1 MKKSVCVVTGSRAEY
16 GLLRWAME
24 EIQASSSLELRV
36 IVTGAHLSPEFGM
49 TASEIE
55 SDGFAI
61 DQRVEMLLSA
71 DTPTAITKSIGL
83 GLIGFAD
90 ALAIVK
96 PDLLLVLGDRYEIL
110 AAVIAALVARVPVA
124 HVHGGETTQ
133 GAIDEAIRHSITKM
147 SQLHFVAAQEYRN
160 RVIQLG
166 EEPSRVFCVGGL
178 GIDGILK
185 TKRLSRA
192 ALEESLGIKFL
203 DRNLM
208 VTFHPAT
215 LETDTAETQM
225 DELLAALADLQNTAI
240 VFTMP
245 NADTDGR
252 ALLEK
257 IKVFCEQHANS
268 HWFSSLGHARY
279 LSCLAQVDAVVGNS
293 SSGLTEAPT
302 FKVATVNIGDR
313 QLGRL
318 SAQSVIDCSPTRE
331 SIADALATVYSPDFR
346 TKLLAVVNPY
356 GDGGAAS
363 AIVQMLERCVG
374 NITLKKPFHDLPS
387 QNSFA

>member
-16 GLLRWAME
+16 GMLRWVME
-24 EIQASSSLELRV
+24 GIQASSLLELRV

-49 TASEIE
+49 TVSEIE
-55 SDGFAI
+55 ADGFAI

-83 GLIGFAD
+83 GMIGFAD
-90 ALAIVK
+90 ALAAIK
-96 PDLLLVLGDRYEIL
+96 PDILLVLGDRYEIL
-110 AAVIAALVARVPVA
+110 AAATAALVARVPVA

-147 SQLHFVAAQEYRN
+147 SQLHFVAAPEYRN

-178 GIDGILK
+178 GIDVIRNATLL
-185 TKRLSRA
+185 TRTV
-192 ALEESLGIKFL
+192 LEDSLGIRFL
-203 DRNLM
+203 DRNLL
-208 VTFHPAT
+208 VTFHPVT
-215 LETDTAETQM
+215 LETQTAESQM
-225 DELLAALADLQNTAI
+225 DELLAALVNLQDTAI

-252 ALLEK
+252 VLLEK
-257 IKVFCEQHANS
+257 IKVFCERHA
-268 HWFSSLGHARY
+268 HAYWFPSLGHVRY
-279 LSCLAQVDAVVGNS
+279 LSCLAEVDAVVGNS
-293 SSGLTEAPT
+293 SSGLTEAPS
-302 FKVATVNIGDR
+302 FKMATVNIGDR

-318 SAQSVIDCSPTRE
+318 RAQSVIDCSPTRE
-331 SIADALATVYSPDFR
+331 SIAEALATVYSQDFQ

-356 GDGGAAS
+356 GDGGATS
-363 AIVQMLERCVG
+363 AIVKTLECCVG
-374 NITLKKPFHDLPS
+374 NIALKKAFHDLPS
-387 QNSFA
+387 QNTCA

>member
-83 GLIGFAD
+83 GMIGFAD
-90 ALAIVK
+90 ALAAIK
-96 PDLLLVLGDRYEIL
+96 PDALLVLGDRYEIL
-110 AAVIAALVARVPVA
+110 AAVTAALVARVPVA

>member
-1 MKKSVCVVTGSRAEY
+1 M
-16 GLLRWAME
+16 LRWVME
-24 EIQASSSLELRV
+24 EIQASSVLELRV

-83 GLIGFAD
+83 GMIGFAD
-90 ALAIVK
+90 ALAAIK
-96 PDLLLVLGDRYEIL
+96 PDILLALGDRYEIL
-110 AAVIAALVARVPVA
+110 AAVTAALVARIPVA

-133 GAIDEAIRHSITKM
+133 GAIDEAIRHSVTKM
-147 SQLHFVAAQEYRN
+147 SQLHFVAAQAYRN

-178 GIDGILK
+178 GVEGIRRTTL
-185 TKRLSRA
+185 LNRA
-192 ALEESLGIKFL
+192 ALEDSLGIRFL
-203 DRNLM
+203 ERNLL
-208 VTFHPAT
+208 VTFHPVT
-215 LETDTAETQM
+215 LETQTAESQM
-225 DELLAALADLQNTAI
+225 DELLAALANLLDTAI

-245 NADTDGR
+245 NSDTDGR
-252 ALLEK
+252 VLLEK
-257 IKVFCEQHANS
+257 IKMFCAS
-268 HWFSSLGHARY
+268 HKNAYWFSSLGHPRY
-279 LSCLAQVDAVVGNS
+279 LSCLPQVDAVVGNS

-318 SAQSVIDCSPTRE
+318 RAQSVIDCSPTRE
-331 SIADALATVYSPDFR
+331 SIADALATVYSPGFR

-363 AIVQMLERCVG
+363 AIVQTLERCVG
-374 NITLKKPFHDLPS
+374 NMTLKKPFHDLPS

>member
-1 MKKSVCVVTGSRAEY
+1 MKRSVCVVTGSRAEY
-16 GLLRWAME
+16 GMLRWVME

-133 GAIDEAIRHSITKM
+133 GVIDEAIRHSITKM

-166 EEPSRVFCVGGL
+166 EEPSHVFCVGGL
-178 GIDGILK
+178 GVGGILK
-185 TKRLSRA
+185 TKRFSRA

-225 DELLAALADLQNTAI
+225 DELLAALADLQDTAI

-257 IKVFCEQHANS
+257 IKVFCGQHANS
-268 HWFSSLGHARY
+268 YWFSSLGHARY
-279 LSCLAQVDAVVGNS
+279 LSCLVQVDAVVGNS

-331 SIADALATVYSPDFR
+331 AIADALATVYSPDFR

-363 AIVQMLERCVG
+363 AIVQTLERCVG

>member
-1 MKKSVCVVTGSRAEY
+1 MKRSVCVVTGSRAEY
-16 GLLRWAME
+16 GLLRWVME
-24 EIQASSSLELRV
+24 EIQASAALELRV

-55 SDGFAI
+55 SDGFVI

-90 ALAIVK
+90 ALAAIK
-96 PDLLLVLGDRYEIL
+96 PDVVLVLGDRYEIL
-110 AAVIAALVARVPVA
+110 AAVTAALVARIPVA

-147 SQLHFVAAQEYRN
+147 AQLHFVAAHAYRN

-166 EEPSRVFCVGGL
+166 EEPSRVFNVGGL
-178 GIDGILK
+178 GVDGIRK
-185 TKRLSRA
+185 TSLLTRT
-192 ALEESLGIKFL
+192 ALEDSLGVRFL
-203 DRNLM
+203 DRNLL
-208 VTFHPAT
+208 VTFHPVT
-215 LETDTAETQM
+215 LETQTAESQM
-225 DELLAALADLQNTAI
+225 NELLASLANLQDTAI

-257 IKVFCEQHANS
+257 IKVFCRRYANAR
-268 HWFSSLGHARY
+268 WFLSLGHARY

-293 SSGLTEAPT
+293 SSGLTEAPS
-302 FKVATVNIGDR
+302 FKVATINIGDR

-318 SAQSVIDCSPTRE
+318 RAQSIIDCSPTRE
-331 SIADALATVYSPDFR
+331 SIADALATVYSPAFK
-346 TKLLAVVNPY
+346 TKLSTVVNPY

-363 AIVQMLERCVG
+363 AILTTLERCVG
-374 NITLKKPFHDLPS
+374 KISLKKAFYDFS
-387 QNSFA
+387 GQNVVD